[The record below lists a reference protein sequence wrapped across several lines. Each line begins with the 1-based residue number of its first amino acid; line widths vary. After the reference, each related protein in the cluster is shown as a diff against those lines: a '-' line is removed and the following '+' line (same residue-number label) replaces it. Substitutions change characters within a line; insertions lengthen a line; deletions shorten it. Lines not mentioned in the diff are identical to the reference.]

1 MQNKQVEGEIHL
13 DSSFITLLQNHRQG
27 GALNELGQA
36 LRTVADAAQLTGKP
50 GGITLKVAIAPTN
63 SGAVEILDDIKIT
76 MPKAEK
82 IGSLFFVGEDGNL
95 LRNNPNQLE
104 MPLRAV
110 ESAPMDVEALKKA
123 SAN

>member
-1 MQNKQVEGEIHL
+1 MKPETPENEKMIDQ
-13 DSSFITLLQNHRQG
+13 SFIRLLTQHIG
-27 GALNELGQA
+27 GAALNEAGQA
-36 LRTVADAAQLTGKP
+36 IRSIVDATQLTGKP
-50 GGITLKVAIAPTN
+50 GGITLKILIDPTN
-63 SGAVEILDDIKIT
+63 SGAVQILHDLKIT

-82 IGSLFFVGEDGNL
+82 EGSLFFVGEDGNL

-110 ESAPMDVEALKKA
+110 ESAPVDVEALKKV

>member
-1 MQNKQVEGEIHL
+1 MQNKTSEGAINL

-82 IGSLFFVGEDGNL
+82 TGSLFFVGEDGNL

-104 MPLRAV
+104 MPSRAV
-110 ESAPMDVEALKKA
+110 ESAPVDVEALKKV

>member
-1 MQNKQVEGEIHL
+1 MQNQKNEGEIHL
-13 DSSFITLLQNHRQG
+13 DSSFITLLQNHRLG

-50 GGITLKVAIAPTN
+50 GGITLKIAIAPTN
-63 SGAVEILDDIKIT
+63 SGAVEILDDIKVT

-82 IGSLFFVGEDGNL
+82 TGSLFFVGEDGNL

-110 ESAPMDVEALKKA
+110 ESAPVDVEALKKV

>member
-1 MQNKQVEGEIHL
+1 MQNKSSEGQINL
-13 DSSFITLLQNHRQG
+13 DSSFITLLQNHRLG

-50 GGITLKVAIAPTN
+50 GGITLKIAIAPTN
-63 SGAVEILDDIKIT
+63 SGAVEILDDIKVT

-82 IGSLFFVGEDGNL
+82 EGSLFFVGEDGNL

-110 ESAPMDVEALKKA
+110 ESAPVDVEALKKV